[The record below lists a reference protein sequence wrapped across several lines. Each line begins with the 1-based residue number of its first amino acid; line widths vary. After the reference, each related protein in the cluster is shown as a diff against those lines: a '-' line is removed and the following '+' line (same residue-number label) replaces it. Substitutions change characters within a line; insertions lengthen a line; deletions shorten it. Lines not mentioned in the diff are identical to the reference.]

1 MSTAL
6 IATLRESI
14 GYLRDDGY
22 HQTARLIAV
31 AADEIERLNLRVHA
45 LESGARPTDSPY
57 RATVS
62 GNFSADPFGA
72 DPRRHH
78 GQ

>member
-1 MSTAL
+1 
-6 IATLRESI
+6 
-14 GYLRDDGY
+14 
-22 HQTARLIAV
+22 V
-31 AADEIERLNLRVHA
+31 AADEIERLNRRVHA